1 MTGRAIAYPGGG
13 LYPGGKTPR
22 VGSRCTG
29 TLSAALASDPA
40 DDDTAAAETAG
51 GPVEVLVVND
61 LKAQTELLWSRKGES
76 ESEGEGE
83 GAQEVHTIHPG
94 QARRLLAQNIGD
106 ELSLVPQKGKK
117 KGRRPRAL
125 RFQPSHG
132 SQQTVLLSSMM
143 AGKGSRAGTG
153 AASRRKVGGKAE
165 L

>member
-1 MTGRAIAYPGGG
+1 M
-13 LYPGGKTPR
+13 
-22 VGSRCTG
+22 
-29 TLSAALASDPA
+29 
-40 DDDTAAAETAG
+40 
-51 GPVEVLVVND
+51 ND
-61 LKAQTELLWSRKGES
+61 LKAQTEILWSRKGES